1 MNIFFLDS
9 SPETC
14 AQQHCDKHVLKMII
28 EYAQLLSTAHRVIDG
43 EQYIHV
49 TDKNHKIKRW
59 KLNDERDKILH
70 LAAHVNHPSNIWT
83 RSSTSNYFWLYDL
96 WRELLKEYTYRYEK
110 QHSNERLIFALAKP
124 PMNLKFHKWLEPPRA
139 MDDIYKK
146 EDVIESY
153 RNFYINSKSRFARW
167 TKRDIPDWYIEGMMT
182 LATPDQS
189 NSYV

>member
-1 MNIFFLDS
+1 MNIFFLDP
-9 SPETC
+9 SPDTC

-49 TDKNHKIKRW
+49 TDKNMKIKRW
-59 KLNDERDKILH
+59 RLDDNREQILH

-96 WRELLKEYTYRYEK
+96 WRALLKEYTFRYEK
-110 QHSNERLIFALAKP
+110 VHSNERLIFALAKP
-124 PMNLKFHKWLEPPRA
+124 PQNLKFHKWIDPPRA
-139 MDDIYKK
+139 MDEIYKK

-167 TKRDIPDWYIEGMMT
+167 TKRDIPEWYIEGMMA
-182 LATPDQS
+182 LAQPELS
-189 NSYV
+189 NMI

>member
-1 MNIFFLDS
+1 MNIFFLDAD
-9 SPETC
+9 PDTC

-49 TDKNHKIKRW
+49 TDKNMKIKRW
-59 KLNDERDKILH
+59 RLDDNREQILH

-96 WRELLKEYTYRYEK
+96 WRALLKEYTFRYEK
-110 QHSNERLIFALAKP
+110 IHSNERLIFALAKP
-124 PMNLKFHKWLEPPRA
+124 PQNLKFHKWIDPPRA
-139 MDDIYKK
+139 MDEVYKK

-167 TKRDIPDWYIEGMMT
+167 SKRDIPEWYIEGMMT
-182 LATPDQS
+182 LVQPELS
-189 NSYV
+189 VMN